1 MSVTTSTSAPSTN
14 CRPLSGFL
22 SKATRFSGT
31 SPHGLVDIVAMK
43 DGVVRKFD
51 VKALSGGL
59 TVAQVAINVELL
71 RVSTDGVCKIV
82 SRPTI
87 MDYSQTGL
95 N

>member
-1 MSVTTSTSAPSTN
+1 LQASLWLLKQGYEVFRNVSA
-14 CRPLSGFL
+14 
-22 SKATRFSGT
+22 
-31 SPHGLVDIVAMK
+31 HGLVDIVAMK

-71 RVSTDGVCKIV
+71 RVSTDGVCNVV